1 VSHLRC
7 PECRLTVPAAAYYLR
22 GDQCPRCM
30 TSMQPYARPQ
40 VGRRAANAA
49 AAPLP
54 VPRAEVPAGDLR
66 TRPGG

>member
-30 TSMQPYARPQ
+30 TSMQPYTRPRPA
-40 VGRRAANAA
+40 G
-49 AAPLP
+49 AAPPAPLAP
-54 VPRAEVPAGDLR
+54 RESPQPRAV
-66 TRPGG
+66 

>member
-1 VSHLRC
+1 MSHLRC

-30 TSMQPYARPQ
+30 TSMVPYTRP
-40 VGRRAANAA
+40 RPA

-54 VPRAEVPAGDLR
+54 SLRDVPVPREPAPQPR
-66 TRPGG
+66 A

>member
-30 TSMQPYARPQ
+30 TSMEPYTRPRPVASSPASLRSQPTPPSG
-40 VGRRAANAA
+40 V
-49 AAPLP
+49 
-54 VPRAEVPAGDLR
+54 RAEPSQ
-66 TRPGG
+66 PGA

>member
-30 TSMQPYARPQ
+30 TSMQPYTRPRP
-40 VGRRAANAA
+40 VAEPASVRRPAPTVDEAA
-49 AAPLP
+49 AGEVAPQP
-54 VPRAEVPAGDLR
+54 SA
-66 TRPGG
+66 